1 MTSAVIMAGYQNK
14 REVKRYSKVVAE
26 NYGESFIES
35 GYKPLREFPVVEN
48 RVTTSKPLIQF
59 MIDLFLK
66 ADEIEEI
73 VIVGHQML
81 LEQRL
86 GDYFKTIAKPL
97 KIVNQNNRFTDEITS
112 RFRIVPKHVKHN
124 SLAGNMI
131 KGYMETKASQ
141 ASGHVLFAASDSPLT
156 SLGFVEKFLSLAAN
170 HLENAAIIIPAV
182 FINAK
187 EDKLGRK
194 PLKLINDSGY
204 SMKGYIDPYGRQGFR
219 LSSLLMANLDRFDVN
234 TINTAYSLRKSLNP
248 AVQIRL
254 FNITR
259 NLGFANVYSK
269 YFIKRDL
276 SITDCEKIT
285 SGFFRGA
292 LALIPVTDEAASF
305 DYDGTEREYE
315 MISGML
321 VKKSQQKKTPP
332 GSSKDSGST
341 EWPLF
346 KTQTVL
352 PAPFPVV

>member
-26 NYGESFIES
+26 NYGECFIES

-48 RVTTSKPLIQF
+48 GITTTKPLIQF
-59 MIDLFLK
+59 MIDKLLK
-66 ADEIEEI
+66 TDEIEEI

-81 LEQRL
+81 LEQRI
-86 GDYFKTIAKPL
+86 GDYLKMVAKPI
-97 KIVNQNNRFTDEITS
+97 KIINQNKMFTDETIS
-112 RFRIVPKHVKHN
+112 RFQIISKHVKHN

-131 KGYMETKASQ
+131 KGYMETKASREPC
-141 ASGHVLFAASDSPLT
+141 HVLFAASDSPLT
-156 SLGFVEKFLSLAAN
+156 SVGFIRKFLGLATKHA
-170 HLENAAIIIPAV
+170 ENTAIIIPAV

-194 PLKLINDSGY
+194 PLKLVNDSGY
-204 SMKGYIDPYGRQGFR
+204 PINGYVDISGRQGFR

-234 TINTAYSLRKSLNP
+234 TINTAYNLRKSLNP

-254 FNITR
+254 FKITR

-285 SGFFRGA
+285 SGFFRGP
-292 LALIPVTDEAASF
+292 LTLIPITDETASF

-321 VKKSQQKKTPP
+321 VKKSSPKTPLSP
-332 GSSKDSGST
+332 
-341 EWPLF
+341 
-346 KTQTVL
+346 KTAKGMT
-352 PAPFPVV
+352 